1 MNLDVAIVDY
11 GMGNLRS
18 VFNALRTVAADLRI
32 AITSDA
38 QSVRDALRV
47 VVPGQSAMPDT
58 MAALN
63 ASGLREAVVESAG
76 TKPFLGI
83 CLGLQMLFDESEEG
97 PTPCLGVFPGGVV
110 RFDKD
115 RMVDASGAR
124 LKVPHMGW
132 SPVRQVRPH
141 PLWAGIADDTRF
153 YFAHSYFPVP
163 ADEAWITGSVAY
175 PSADEPFTCAIG
187 RAKLFAVQFHPEK
200 SSTAGL
206 RLLSN
211 FVTWNP

>member
-1 MNLDVAIVDY
+1 MTLDVAIVDY

-18 VFNALRTVAADLRI
+18 VYNAFRHIAPEQSV

-38 QSVRDALRV
+38 QAVHDARRV

-63 ASGLREAVVESAG
+63 ASGLREAVVEAARK
-76 TKPFLGI
+76 KPFLGI

-97 PTPCLGVFPGGVV
+97 PTPCLGLFAGDVV
-110 RFDKD
+110 RFRRD
-115 RMVDASGAR
+115 RMIDASGAR

-132 SPVRQVRPH
+132 SPVRQQGPH
-141 PLWAGIADDTRF
+141 PMWADIPDNTRF
-153 YFAHSYFPVP
+153 YFAHSYYPVP
-163 ADEAWITGSVAY
+163 RDESLVTGSVAY
-175 PSADEPFTCAIG
+175 PSVAEPFTCAIG
-187 RAKLFAVQFHPEK
+187 RDTLFAVQFHPEK

-211 FVTWNP
+211 FVSWKL

>member
-1 MNLDVAIVDY
+1 MKLDVAIVDY

-18 VFNALRTVAADLRI
+18 VFNALRHVAPDLQI
-32 AITSDA
+32 AITDDA
-38 QSVRDALRV
+38 QTVHDARRI

-63 ASGLREAVVESAG
+63 ASGLRQAVIDSAS

-97 PTPCLGVFPGGVV
+97 PTQCLGVYDGRVV
-110 RFDKD
+110 RFDRE
-115 RMVDASGAR
+115 RMIDASGAR

-132 SPVRQVRPH
+132 SPVRQERVH
-141 PLWAGIADDTRF
+141 PLWAGIADGTRF

-163 ADEAWITGSVAY
+163 RDRELVVGSVAY
-175 PSADEPFTCAIG
+175 PSADEPFTCAVG
-187 RAKLFAVQFHPEK
+187 RATLFAVQFHPEK
-200 SSTAGL
+200 SSSAGL

-211 FVTWNP
+211 FVSWNI